1 MFSSPWVNNINKSDI
16 LPPLTVRKTVKES
29 KQWQMAVLDSFE
41 HIGIRQFEENTKFW
55 DYYRM
60 VDGKMSYQELKEVIP
75 HMNNLQDLLDG
86 VGVPSFLKHYDI
98 LGSIINQLVGKY
110 IEFQDNF
117 HVVDT
122 GEIAQNEFL
131 RFKDEIIQKA
141 LIEIID
147 NEVNMYLA
155 KNGFDPE
162 ANQQFESP
170 EQQQQYIT
178 KLEEAKN
185 KFTPNDTKNSSGN
198 KFKTV
203 GIQWGEATMDKDR
216 EELKISKHEKEEFK
230 DKLLT
235 GRCFR
240 EYKIGYDNYYTVTWS
255 PKNTFFSKELSSE
268 FVQDGE
274 YVGRVHFYTPSE
286 VIKTYGHLIP
296 TDTQKR
302 LLGGNETWKS
312 FLGEG
317 IYTGT
322 VEQALDKNFNVP
334 TRVPFHGYHDYN
346 FYLGLQ
352 DHLNIPMG
360 EMTIFDKDG
369 SERVVDRY
377 LPRQHNR
384 NVGAYNYYANI
395 LRDDFVHRDD
405 LCQVTEVY
413 FRAYDLW
420 GYLTYEDDKGTVV
433 TEEVT
438 EDILKDFL
446 KENNIK
452 GTFKESMFDIQD
464 KFEVNTLKWIY
475 RPVVYEGVKVQSGNL
490 QESLYLY
497 CRPCDHQIKGTSEF
511 DVKLPVSGYIGKAIA
526 PKIMPFQASYNI
538 AMNQLYNLM
547 EKEVGIFFLL
557 DTALIPD
564 DIEGWGDT
572 EEAMVAMMNMAK
584 DIGIMPVSTSGDAI
598 KNNNNFNQ
606 FSTYNLSFAPQMQQ
620 RISMAEF
627 YKMKAFEVIGINPG
641 RNLQPE
647 KYVTAEGVKISNEE
661 SYAQV
666 AELYEDMGEYVQR
679 TWELHLSVA
688 QYCQSNK
695 KDITIAY
702 TKSDASL
709 QFLKISDPSFPLR
722 RLGLLPSKDGR
733 KRKELETFKQY
744 LFQTN
749 TLGSDTLEVA
759 KLMASDTMTEVL
771 DIAQNERR
779 KKLEQ
784 DELTHKR
791 QQELVAQQGQQ
802 AAEGRKEQFQ
812 MDMEIEKEKSNSRI
826 RAAEL
831 TAKGRAADNDASAE
845 SFSEITETANLALK
859 EKQVTGKIDLDTKE
873 LSRKETKDQED
884 RKLRIAELTQRAKE
898 LEAKI
903 KMSSDAKYIA
913 TVNKN

>member
-16 LPPLTVRKTVKES
+16 LPPMTVKKTVKES

-60 VDGKMSYQELKEVIP
+60 VEGKMSYQELREVVP
-75 HMNNLQDLLDG
+75 HLEDLQDLLDG

-131 RFKDEIIQKA
+131 RYKDEIIQKA
-141 LIEIID
+141 LVELID
-147 NEVNMYLA
+147 NEVNMHLA
-155 KNGFDPE
+155 KNGFNPE
-162 ANQQFESP
+162 SNQQFESQ
-170 EQQQQYIT
+170 EQQQQYIAQ
-178 KLEEAKN
+178 LEEAKN
-185 KFTPNDTKNSSGN
+185 KFTPTDTKNSAGY
-198 KFKTV
+198 KFKTM

-230 DKLLT
+230 DMLLT

-240 EYKIGYDNYYTVTWS
+240 EYKIGYDNYYPVTWS

-286 VIKTYGHLIP
+286 IIKTYGHLIA
-296 TDTQKR
+296 TDVQKQ
-302 LLGGNETWKS
+302 LLGGNETWRS

-317 IYTGT
+317 IYTGS
-322 VEQALDKNFNVP
+322 VEQALNKNFNVP

-360 EMTIFDKDG
+360 EMTIFNKDG

-438 EDILKDFL
+438 EDILTDFI
-446 KENNIK
+446 KEKNIK
-452 GTFKESMFDIQD
+452 TTLKESMFEIQD
-464 KFEVNTLKWIY
+464 NFEVNTLKWIY
-475 RPVVYEGVKVQSGNL
+475 RPVCYEAVKIQSGNL
-490 QESLYLY
+490 QQSIYLY
-497 CRPCDHQIKGTSEF
+497 CKPCDHQIKGVSEF
-511 DVKLPVSGYIGKAIA
+511 DIKLPVAGKIGKAIA
-526 PKIMPFQASYNI
+526 PKIMPFQAAYNVS
-538 AMNQLYNLM
+538 MNQLYNLM
-547 EKEVGIFFLL
+547 EKEIGIFFLL
-557 DTALIPD
+557 DTALIPSE
-564 DIEGWGDT
+564 IEGWGDA
-572 EEAMVAMMNMAK
+572 EEAMVAMRNMAK
-584 DIGIMPVSTSGDAI
+584 DIGIMPIATSGDAQ

-606 FSTYNLSFAPQMQQ
+606 FTTHNMSFAPQMQQ

-627 YKMKAFEVIGINPG
+627 FKMKAFEVIGINPG

-679 TWELHLSVA
+679 AWELHLSVA

-702 TKSDASL
+702 TKSDSSL
-709 QFLKISDPSFPLR
+709 QFLKLQDPNFPLR
-722 RLGLLPSKDGR
+722 KLGLLPSKDGR

-744 LFQTN
+744 LLNTN
-749 TLGSDTLEVA
+749 TLGSDTLE
-759 KLMASDTMTEVL
+759 
-771 DIAQNERR
+771 IAMSER
-779 KKLEQ
+779 KKKQEA
-784 DELTHKR
+784 EETAYKR
-791 QQELVAQQGQQ
+791 QQELIAQQGEQK
-802 AAEGRKEQFQ
+802 AAERKEIFE
-812 MDMEIEKEKSNSRI
+812 MDMALEREKSNSRI

-831 TAKGRAADNDASAE
+831 QAKGRAADSE
-845 SFSEITETANLALK
+845 SDSQSFDEITKTADLALK
-859 EKQVTGKIDLDTKE
+859 DRTITGKLELDTRE
-873 LSRKETKDQED
+873 MNRKERADEEN
-884 RKLRIAELTQRAKE
+884 RRLKLAELTQKAKE

-903 KMSSDAKYIA
+903 KMSDNAKYIA
-913 TVNKN
+913 TINKN